1 MFQRIKDIEKR
12 YEELER
18 LLSDPAVIANRSEY
32 QKLAK
37 EHSDLTSLIEAFR
50 DYEIT
55 GRQLDEAQQ
64 MLRDGDEELR
74 EMAKEEIPQLKARVE
89 ELERRITVL
98 LLPKDPNDDKN
109 VILEI
114 RAGTGGD
121 EAGLFAADLFRM
133 YARFAEMSGWRVD
146 VLSSSA
152 ASGMGG
158 FKEVIAMIEGRG
170 AYSRLKYESGVH
182 RVQRVPVTEAQGRIH
197 TSAVTVAVLPE
208 AEDVE
213 VHIDP
218 NEIRVDVFR
227 SGGHG
232 GQSVNTTDSAVR
244 LTHIPTGLVVSCQDE
259 KSQLKNK
266 NKGMKVLRARLLDKM
281 QAESDAQMSEAR
293 RKQVGS
299 GDRSE
304 RIRTYNFPQ
313 GRMTDHRIGLTL
325 YNFQSILDGDIQPI
339 IDALTNYYQTEALK
353 NTAPEK
359 EFLLT
364 WRVQSPVS
372 TFRGERGCG

>member
-18 LLSDPAVIANRSEY
+18 LLSDPAVIANRAEY

-37 EHSDLTSLIEAFR
+37 EHADLTALIDAFR
-50 DYEIT
+50 EYEKT
-55 GRQLDEAQQ
+55 GSQLDEAQQ
-64 MLRDGDEELR
+64 MLREGDEELR
-74 EMAKEEIPQLKARVE
+74 ELAKEEIPQLKARVE
-89 ELERRITVL
+89 ELEQRITML

-133 YARFAEMSGWRVD
+133 YARYAEMSGWRVE

-170 AYSRLKYESGVH
+170 AYSRLKYESGAH

-244 LTHIPTGLVVSCQDE
+244 ITHIPTGLVVSCQDE

-325 YNFQSILDGDIQPI
+325 YNLQSILDGEIQPI

-353 NTAPEK
+353 KTAA
-359 EFLLT
+359 
-364 WRVQSPVS
+364 
-372 TFRGERGCG
+372 

>member
-1 MFQRIKDIEKR
+1 MFQRIKEVEKR
-12 YEELER
+12 YEELEK

-32 QKLAK
+32 QKCAK
-37 EHSDLTSLIEAFR
+37 EHADLTALIEAFR
-50 DYEIT
+50 LYEKA

-64 MLRDGDEELR
+64 MLRDGDEEFR
-74 EMAKEEIPQLKARVE
+74 EMAKEEIPQLKQKIE
-89 ELERRITVL
+89 ELEQRITVL

-133 YARFAEMSGWRVD
+133 YARYAEMWNWRVE

-213 VHIDP
+213 VQIDP

-244 LTHIPTGLVVSCQDE
+244 VTHIPTGLVVSCQDE

-266 NKGMKVLRARLLDKM
+266 NKAMKVLRARLLDKM
-281 QAESDAQMSEAR
+281 QSESDAQMSEAR

-313 GRMTDHRIGLTL
+313 GRLTDHRIGLTL
-325 YNFQSILDGDIQPI
+325 YNLQSILDGEIQPV

-353 NTAPEK
+353 KTAA
-359 EFLLT
+359 
-364 WRVQSPVS
+364 
-372 TFRGERGCG
+372 